1 MDMSQY
7 LDLFISE
14 VREHLK
20 SISKLVIVLESEP
33 KDRATIDELFRSAHS
48 VKGMAASMG
57 FKQAA
62 ELAHGMENLMDRVRK
77 GLEIDSGL
85 FDILLAGES
94 ALSAMVDDIE
104 NGGSGGNDSAA
115 LLATIAAYSPY
126 PGTEPDSETAVEDAE
141 SPSRSPDTEQPTH
154 AKGETPVVQQTVK
167 IKTAVLDRLLKTT
180 GELVTV
186 KHRLSMTSKS
196 LRNRD
201 FAEAMASLG
210 KTIRELHDQVMAVR
224 LIPLS
229 MITERFPRM
238 VRDLARESDKEVTF
252 SMSGVEIEL
261 DRSILELLGDPLA
274 HILRNSLDHGI
285 ETPPEREAA
294 GKGSTGRV
302 SISVFRDKD
311 QVVIRIADDGRG
323 MDSEKIVSAAVAKG
337 VIERGKASTLSAE
350 DKLLLIC
357 LPGFSTAAIITGIS
371 GRGVGMD
378 VVRTTIQSLSGT
390 MSIETEP
397 GKGSTFT
404 FRLPLTV
411 AIINVLL
418 VTAGELTLAVPL
430 TAVGRTM
437 ELKSEEIAMIDD
449 EAVFFLDDSLVPV
462 VSLSRLMNIDS
473 APYTGETSSLFITEI
488 KGRRIG
494 VQVDRMLGNQEVFV
508 KPLLRPLSAFEGLS
522 GATVLGD
529 GEIVFI
535 VDILNKVV

>member
-1 MDMSQY
+1 MSQY
-7 LDLFISE
+7 HDLFISE

-62 ELAHGMENLMDRVRK
+62 ELAHGMENLMDRVRQ

-104 NGGSGGNDSAA
+104 KGGNGGKGPDA
-115 LLATIAAYSPY
+115 LLARIAAYDPSA
-126 PGTEPDSETAVEDAE
+126 GAESDVASVEDEARV
-141 SPSRSPDTEQPTH
+141 SRSPGIEQPAT
-154 AKGETPVVQQTVK
+154 AKGETSAVQQTVK
-167 IKTAVLDRLLKTT
+167 IRTTVLDRLLKTT

-201 FAEAMASLG
+201 FYEAMESLG
-210 KTIRELHDQVMAVR
+210 KAIRELHDQVMAVR

-238 VRDLARESDKEVTF
+238 IRDLARESGKEVTF

-285 ETPPEREAA
+285 ETPAERKAA
-294 GKGSTGRV
+294 GKESTGRV

-311 QVVIRIADDGRG
+311 QVEIRVEDDGRG
-323 MDSEKIVSAAVAKG
+323 MDPDKIASEAVAKG
-337 VIERGKASTLSAE
+337 AIQKEKASTLSADE
-350 DKLLLIC
+350 KLLLIC
-357 LPGFSTAAIITGIS
+357 LPGFSTAAKITGIS

-378 VVRTTIQSLSGT
+378 VVRTTIQSLNGT
-390 MSIETEP
+390 MSIET
-397 GKGSTFT
+397 GADKGSTFVL
-404 FRLPLTV
+404 RLPLTV

-418 VTAGELTLAVPL
+418 VTAGKLTLAVPL
-430 TAVGRTM
+430 TAVGRTI
-437 ELKSEEIAMIDD
+437 ELKSEEIALIDN
-449 EAVFFLDDSLVPV
+449 EEVFFLDGSKLPV
-462 VSLSRLMNIDS
+462 ISLSRLLNIDS
-473 APYTGETSSLFITEI
+473 GPLKGETTSLFVAEK

-494 VQVDRMLGNQEVFV
+494 VRVDRILGNQEVFV

-529 GEIVFI
+529 GEVVFI
-535 VDILNKVV
+535 VDILNKVL

>member
-1 MDMSQY
+1 VDMSQY
-7 LDLFISE
+7 LDLFVSE

-20 SISKLVIVLESEP
+20 NISKLVIVLESVP
-33 KDRATIDELFRSAHS
+33 GDRATIDELFRSAHS

-62 ELAHGMENLMDRVRK
+62 ELAHGMENLMDRVRR

-104 NGGSGGNDSAA
+104 KGGSGGMDTAPLLARISSYDPSASPKTTDTSAA
-115 LLATIAAYSPY
+115 EKDKRAYTGADPEQ
-126 PGTEPDSETAVEDAE
+126 TVTARSET
-141 SPSRSPDTEQPTH
+141 SSF
-154 AKGETPVVQQTVK
+154 QQTVK
-167 IKTAVLDRLLKTT
+167 IKTAVLDRLLTTT

-186 KHRLSMTSKS
+186 KHRLLMTSRS

-201 FAEAMASLG
+201 FSEALESLG
-210 KTIRELHDQVMAVR
+210 KAIRELHDQVMAVR
-224 LIPLS
+224 LIPLA

-238 VRDLARESDKEVTF
+238 IRDLARESGKEINF

-285 ETPPEREAA
+285 ETPSERVTA
-294 GKGSTGRV
+294 GKSPTGRV
-302 SISVFRDKD
+302 SISVSRDKD
-311 QVVIRIADDGRG
+311 QVAIRINDDGRG
-323 MDSEKIVSAAVAKG
+323 MDPERIASTAVAKG
-337 VIERGKASTLSAE
+337 IIQKGKASTLSIE
-350 DKLLLIC
+350 EKLLLIC
-357 LPGFSTAAIITGIS
+357 LPGFSTAEKVTDIS

-390 MSIETEP
+390 MSIETEQ
-397 GKGSTFT
+397 GKGSTFVL
-404 FRLPLTV
+404 RLPLTV

-418 VTAGELTLAVPL
+418 VAVGKLTLAVPL

-437 ELKSEEIAMIDD
+437 ELKSEELALIGD
-449 EAVFFLDDSLVPV
+449 EEVFFLEEKMVPV

-473 APYTGETSSLFITEI
+473 GSQKKETVSLFISEI
-488 KGRRIG
+488 KGRVIG
-494 VQVDRMLGNQEVFV
+494 VQVDRILGNQEIFV
-508 KPLLRPLSAFEGLS
+508 KPLLRPLSAMEGLS

-529 GEIVFI
+529 GEVVFI
-535 VDILNKVV
+535 VDILNKVL

>member
-1 MDMSQY
+1 VDMSQY
-7 LDLFISE
+7 LDLFVSE

-20 SISKLVIVLESEP
+20 NISKLVIVLESVP
-33 KDRATIDELFRSAHS
+33 GDRATIDELFRSAHS

-62 ELAHGMENLMDRVRK
+62 ELAHGMENLMDRVRR

-104 NGGSGGNDSAA
+104 KGGSGGMDTAPLLARISSYDPSASPKTTDTSAA
-115 LLATIAAYSPY
+115 EKDKRAYTGADPEQ
-126 PGTEPDSETAVEDAE
+126 TVTARSET
-141 SPSRSPDTEQPTH
+141 SSF
-154 AKGETPVVQQTVK
+154 QQTVK
-167 IKTAVLDRLLKTT
+167 IKTAVLDRLLTTT

-186 KHRLSMTSKS
+186 KHRLLMTSRS

-201 FAEAMASLG
+201 FSEALESLG
-210 KTIRELHDQVMAVR
+210 KAIRELHDQVMAVR
-224 LIPLS
+224 LIPLA

-238 VRDLARESDKEVTF
+238 IRDLARESGKEINF

-285 ETPPEREAA
+285 ETPSERVTA
-294 GKGSTGRV
+294 GKSPTGRV
-302 SISVFRDKD
+302 SISVSRDKD
-311 QVVIRIADDGRG
+311 QVAIRINDDGRG
-323 MDSEKIVSAAVAKG
+323 MDPERIASTAVAKG
-337 VIERGKASTLSAE
+337 IIQKGKASTLSIE
-350 DKLLLIC
+350 EKLLLIC
-357 LPGFSTAAIITGIS
+357 LPGFSTAEKVTDIS

-390 MSIETEP
+390 MSIETEQ
-397 GKGSTFT
+397 GKGSTFVL
-404 FRLPLTV
+404 RLPLTV

-418 VTAGELTLAVPL
+418 VAVGKLTLAVPL

-437 ELKSEEIAMIDD
+437 ELKSEELALIGD
-449 EAVFFLDDSLVPV
+449 EEVFFLEEKMVPV

-473 APYTGETSSLFITEI
+473 GSQKKETVSLFISEI
-488 KGRRIG
+488 KGRVIG
-494 VQVDRMLGNQEVFV
+494 VQVDRILGNQEIFV
-508 KPLLRPLSAFEGLS
+508 KPLLRPLSAMGGLS

-529 GEIVFI
+529 GEVVFI
-535 VDILNKVV
+535 VDILNKVL

>member
-1 MDMSQY
+1 VDMSQY

-20 SISKLVIVLESEP
+20 SISKLVLVLESEP

-62 ELAHGMENLMDRVRK
+62 ELAHGMESLMDRVRQ

-85 FDILLAGES
+85 FDSLLAGES
-94 ALSAMVDDIE
+94 ALCVMVADIE
-104 NGGSGGNDSAA
+104 SGGSGGMDSAD
-115 LLATIAAYSPY
+115 LLARIAAYDPSA
-126 PGTEPDSETAVEDAE
+126 GTESDGASAGEAE
-141 SPSRSPDTEQPTH
+141 EAPRSPDIEQPAT
-154 AKGETPVVQQTVK
+154 AKGETSVVQQTVK
-167 IKTAVLDRLLKTT
+167 IRTSVLDRLLKTT

-196 LRNRD
+196 FRNRD
-201 FAEAMASLG
+201 FSEAMESLG
-210 KTIRELHDQVMAVR
+210 KAIRELHDQVMAVR

-238 VRDLARESDKEVTF
+238 IRDLARESGKQVTF

-261 DRSILELLGDPLA
+261 DRSILELLVDPLA

-285 ETPPEREAA
+285 ETPSERQAA
-294 GKGSTGRV
+294 GKESTGRV
-302 SISVFRDKD
+302 SIAVFRDKD
-311 QVVIRIADDGRG
+311 QVEIRIEDDGRG
-323 MDSEKIVSAAVAKG
+323 IDPEKIASAAVAKG
-337 VIERGKASTLSAE
+337 VIQKEKASTLSVE
-350 DKLLLIC
+350 EKLLLIC
-357 LPGFSTAAIITGIS
+357 LPGFSTAAKITDIS

-378 VVRTTIQSLSGT
+378 VVKTTIQSLSGT
-390 MSIETEP
+390 MSIET
-397 GKGSTFT
+397 GSDKGSTFVL
-404 FRLPLTV
+404 RLPLTV

-418 VTAGELTLAVPL
+418 VTAGKFTLAVPL

-437 ELKSEEIAMIDD
+437 ELKSEEIALIDD
-449 EAVFFLDDSLVPV
+449 EEVFFLDDSMVPV
-462 VSLSRLMNIDS
+462 VSLSRLLDIDS
-473 APYTGETSSLFITEI
+473 GLPKGETTPLFITEI

-508 KPLLRPLSAFEGLS
+508 RPLSRPLSAFEGLT

-529 GEIVFI
+529 GEVVFI
-535 VDILNKVV
+535 VDILNKVL

>member
-1 MDMSQY
+1 VDMSQY

-20 SISKLVIVLESEP
+20 SISKLVLVLESEP
-33 KDRATIDELFRSAHS
+33 TDRGTIDELFRSAHS

-62 ELAHGMENLMDRVRK
+62 ELAHEMENLMDRVRK
-77 GLEIDSGL
+77 GLEIDPDL

-104 NGGSGGNDSAA
+104 NGGSGGTDCAP
-115 LLATIAAYSPY
+115 LLARIAAYDASADTKSHGTSAVGDEEGASSP
-126 PGTEPDSETAVEDAE
+126 GM
-141 SPSRSPDTEQPTH
+141 EQPAT
-154 AKGETPVVQQTVK
+154 AKGETPAVQQTVK
-167 IKTAVLDRLLKTT
+167 IRTTVLDRLLTTT

-186 KHRLSMTSKS
+186 KHRLTMTSKS
-196 LRNRD
+196 LRNRE
-201 FAEAMASLG
+201 FSEAMESLG
-210 KTIRELHDQVMAVR
+210 KAIRELHDQVMAVR

-238 VRDLARESDKEVTF
+238 IRDLARESGKEVTF

-285 ETPPEREAA
+285 ETSSERKAA
-294 GKGSTGRV
+294 GKGSTGSV
-302 SISVFRDKD
+302 SISVYRDKD
-311 QVVIRIADDGRG
+311 QVEIRVEDDGRG
-323 MDSEKIVSAAVAKG
+323 MDPEKIVSAAVSKG
-337 VIERGKASTLSAE
+337 IIQKEKAATLSAE
-350 DKLLLIC
+350 EKLLLIC
-357 LPGFSTAAIITGIS
+357 IPGFSTAAKVTDIS

-378 VVRTTIQSLSGT
+378 VVKTTIQSLSGT
-390 MSIETEP
+390 MSIETES
-397 GKGSTFT
+397 GKGSTFVL
-404 FRLPLTV
+404 RLPLTV

-418 VTAGELTLAVPL
+418 VTAGNLTLAVPL

-437 ELKSEEIAMIDD
+437 ELKSEEIALIDNE
-449 EAVFFLDDSLVPV
+449 EAFFLDDRMVPV
-462 VSLSRLMNIDS
+462 VSLSRLLNLDS
-473 APYTGETSSLFITEI
+473 GSHKGETASLFITEI

-508 KPLLRPLSAFEGLS
+508 KPLSRPLSAFEGLS

-529 GEIVFI
+529 GEVVFI
-535 VDILNKVV
+535 VDILNKVF

>member
-1 MDMSQY
+1 MSQY
-7 LDLFISE
+7 LDLFVSE

-20 SISKLVIVLESEP
+20 NISKLVIVLESVP
-33 KDRATIDELFRSAHS
+33 GDRATIDELFRSAHS

-62 ELAHGMENLMDRVRK
+62 ELAHGMENLMDRVRR

-104 NGGSGGNDSAA
+104 KGGSGGMDTAPLLARISSYDPSASPKTTDTSAA
-115 LLATIAAYSPY
+115 EKDKRAYTGADPEQ
-126 PGTEPDSETAVEDAE
+126 TVTARSET
-141 SPSRSPDTEQPTH
+141 SSF
-154 AKGETPVVQQTVK
+154 QQTVK
-167 IKTAVLDRLLKTT
+167 IKTAVLDRLLTTT

-186 KHRLSMTSKS
+186 KHRLLMTSRS

-201 FAEAMASLG
+201 FSEALESLG
-210 KTIRELHDQVMAVR
+210 KAIRELHDQVMAVR
-224 LIPLS
+224 LIPLA

-238 VRDLARESDKEVTF
+238 IRDLARESGKEINF

-285 ETPPEREAA
+285 ETPSERVTA
-294 GKGSTGRV
+294 GKSPTGRV
-302 SISVFRDKD
+302 SISVSRDKD
-311 QVVIRIADDGRG
+311 QVAIRINDDGRG
-323 MDSEKIVSAAVAKG
+323 MDPERIASTAVAKG
-337 VIERGKASTLSAE
+337 IIQKGKASTLSIE
-350 DKLLLIC
+350 EKLLLIC
-357 LPGFSTAAIITGIS
+357 LPGFSTAEKVTDIS

-390 MSIETEP
+390 MSIETEQ
-397 GKGSTFT
+397 GKGSTFVL
-404 FRLPLTV
+404 RLPLTV

-418 VTAGELTLAVPL
+418 VAVGKLTLAVPL

-437 ELKSEEIAMIDD
+437 ELKSEELALIGD
-449 EAVFFLDDSLVPV
+449 EEVFFLEEKMVPV

-473 APYTGETSSLFITEI
+473 GSQKKETVSLFISEI
-488 KGRRIG
+488 KGRVIG
-494 VQVDRMLGNQEVFV
+494 VQVDRILGNQEIFV
-508 KPLLRPLSAFEGLS
+508 KPLLRPLSAMGGLS

-529 GEIVFI
+529 GEVVFI
-535 VDILNKVV
+535 VDILNKVL

>member
-7 LDLFISE
+7 LDLFVSE

-20 SISKLVIVLESEP
+20 NISKLVIVLESVP
-33 KDRATIDELFRSAHS
+33 GDRATIDELFRSAHS

-62 ELAHGMENLMDRVRK
+62 ELAHGMENLMDRVRR

-104 NGGSGGNDSAA
+104 KGGSGGMDTAPLLARISSYDPSASPKTTDTSAA
-115 LLATIAAYSPY
+115 EKDKRAYTGADPEQ
-126 PGTEPDSETAVEDAE
+126 TVTARSET
-141 SPSRSPDTEQPTH
+141 SSF
-154 AKGETPVVQQTVK
+154 QQTVK
-167 IKTAVLDRLLKTT
+167 IKTAVLDRLLTTT

-186 KHRLSMTSKS
+186 KHRLLMTSRS

-201 FAEAMASLG
+201 FSEALESLG
-210 KTIRELHDQVMAVR
+210 KAIRELHDQVMAVR
-224 LIPLS
+224 LIPLA

-238 VRDLARESDKEVTF
+238 IRDLARESGKEINF

-285 ETPPEREAA
+285 ETPSERVTA
-294 GKGSTGRV
+294 GKSPTGRV
-302 SISVFRDKD
+302 SISVSRDKD
-311 QVVIRIADDGRG
+311 QVAIRINDDGRG
-323 MDSEKIVSAAVAKG
+323 MDPERIASTAVAKG
-337 VIERGKASTLSAE
+337 IIQKGKASTLSIE
-350 DKLLLIC
+350 EKLLLIC
-357 LPGFSTAAIITGIS
+357 LPGFSTAEKVTDIS

-390 MSIETEP
+390 MSIETEQ
-397 GKGSTFT
+397 GKGSTFVL
-404 FRLPLTV
+404 RLPLTV

-418 VTAGELTLAVPL
+418 VAVGKLTLAVPL

-437 ELKSEEIAMIDD
+437 ELKSEELALIGD
-449 EAVFFLDDSLVPV
+449 EEVFFLEEKMVPV

-473 APYTGETSSLFITEI
+473 GSQKKETVSLFISEI
-488 KGRRIG
+488 KGRVIG
-494 VQVDRMLGNQEVFV
+494 VQVDRILGNQEIFV
-508 KPLLRPLSAFEGLS
+508 KPLLRPLSAMGGLS

-529 GEIVFI
+529 GEVVFI
-535 VDILNKVV
+535 VDILNKVL

>member
-1 MDMSQY
+1 MSQY

-20 SISKLVIVLESEP
+20 SISKLVIVLEAEP

-62 ELAHGMENLMDRVRK
+62 ELAHGMENLMDRVRQ

-104 NGGSGGNDSAA
+104 NGGSGGTGSAD
-115 LLATIAAYSPY
+115 LLARIAAYDPST
-126 PGTEPDSETAVEDAE
+126 GTESDGASAGKDEGRA
-141 SPSRSPDTEQPTH
+141 SRSPDIEQPA
-154 AKGETPVVQQTVK
+154 AKGETSVVQQTVK
-167 IKTAVLDRLLKTT
+167 IRTTVLDRLLKTT

-186 KHRLSMTSKS
+186 KHRLSITSKS

-201 FAEAMASLG
+201 FYEAMEALG

-238 VRDLARESDKEVTF
+238 IRDLARESGKQITF

-285 ETPPEREAA
+285 ETPSERQAA
-294 GKGSTGRV
+294 GKVSTGRV

-311 QVVIRIADDGRG
+311 QVEIRVEDDGRG
-323 MDSEKIVSAAVAKG
+323 IDPEKIASAAVAKG
-337 VIERGKASTLSAE
+337 VIQKEKASTLSADE
-350 DKLLLIC
+350 KLLLIC
-357 LPGFSTAAIITGIS
+357 HPGFSTAAKVTGIS

-378 VVRTTIQSLSGT
+378 VVRTTIQSLSGI

-397 GKGSTFT
+397 GKGSTFVL
-404 FRLPLTV
+404 RLPLTV

-418 VTAGELTLAVPL
+418 VTAGKFTLAVPL

-437 ELKSEEIAMIDD
+437 ELKSEEIALIDN
-449 EAVFFLDDSLVPV
+449 EEVFFLDDAMVPV
-462 VSLSRLMNIDS
+462 VSLSRLLNIES
-473 APYTGETSSLFITEI
+473 GPHKGETSSLFITEI
-488 KGRRIG
+488 KGRRLG
-494 VQVDRMLGNQEVFV
+494 VKVDRLLGNQEVFV
-508 KPLLRPLSAFEGLS
+508 KPLARPLSAFAGLS

-529 GEIVFI
+529 GEVVFI
-535 VDILNKVV
+535 VDILNKVL